1 MFDCLCEF
9 CILYVIV
16 YQRAINEEG
25 DKRGGR
31 KEKKKGEEEKSYA
44 YVRPRDIA
52 FQGSCTVVFNFYG
65 I

>member
-1 MFDCLCEF
+1 M
-9 CILYVIV
+9 YVIV